1 MPLCQFWATQGRWS
15 FAAASLVRSSF
26 LRRQSPL
33 AMRFLM
39 VILFFAS
46 LVATSGRVQAQQ
58 PIVTPNFAVFAD
70 DVQYGYRVAQEAERY
85 RKELSMAWLGYEI
98 DRWKEP
104 CPIRV
109 TIDMHAGGETSFA
122 FLMPP
127 GANRGEPTGWEMK
140 VFGPPDRLLDAVL
153 PHEITH
159 TIFATHFGR
168 PLPRWADEGACTT
181 VEHVSERSKN
191 HGMLISF
198 LGATPSRGI
207 PFNRMFTMKNYPHD
221 ILPLYAQGYSLA
233 RFLIQQSG
241 RRQFLDY
248 IAEGLENERPGLEL
262 AAWDRATQR
271 HYGFRDLSELQIQW
285 IRWVR
290 EGSQDI
296 PSRTQLASNKVAR
309 PVADQLNDQGFSDP
323 DGGQGRVA
331 ALPKSDV
338 AQLPIN
344 KGWYAKQMEVN
355 QSTRRVA
362 SDKLNAGVEVSLP
375 PNPSQTIWR

>member
-1 MPLCQFWATQGRWS
+1 MPLCHFWATCGRLR
-15 FAAASLVRSSF
+15 FADIHFADFHFAKST
-26 LRRQSPL
+26 
-33 AMRFLM
+33 
-39 VILFFAS
+39 LFFVGLFLAS
-46 LVATSGRVQAQQ
+46 AITNATASAQQ
-58 PIVTPNFAVFAD
+58 PVVTQNFAVFAD
-70 DVQYGYRVAQEAERY
+70 DPQYANRVAEEAERY
-85 RKELSMAWLGYEI
+85 RRELAISWLGHELEP
-98 DRWKEP
+98 WKER

-127 GANRGEPTGWEMK
+127 GSNRGEPTGWEMK

-181 VEHVSERSKN
+181 VEHESERTKN

-198 LGATPSRGI
+198 LGASPSRGI

-241 RRQFLDY
+241 RREFLDY
-248 IAEGLENERPGLEL
+248 IAEGMSNERPGMEL
-262 AAWDRATQR
+262 AAWDQATAR
-271 HYGFRDLSELQIQW
+271 NYGFKDLSDLQIQW

-290 EGSQDI
+290 EGSQDLTN
-296 PSRTQLASNKVAR
+296 PNASQLAANRVAR
-309 PVADQLNDQGFSDP
+309 PLANQLNDRGFAEP
-323 DGGQGRVA
+323 QMAGPRVA
-331 ALPKSDV
+331 DLQKSDV
-338 AQLPIN
+338 AKLPIN
-344 KGWYAKQMEVN
+344 NGWYAKQMKVN
-355 QSTRRVA
+355 QSTRRVSA
-362 SDKLNAGVEVSLP
+362 SDENGDAGVELP
-375 PNPSQTIWR
+375 PNPSKTIWR

>member
-1 MPLCQFWATQGRWS
+1 MPLCHFMATCGHFL
-15 FAAASLVRSSF
+15 FAKPTIAAICLLLTLLSTLGSVD
-26 LRRQSPL
+26 
-33 AMRFLM
+33 
-39 VILFFAS
+39 
-46 LVATSGRVQAQQ
+46 AQQ
-58 PIVTPNFAVFAD
+58 PVTTQNFAVFAD
-70 DVQYGYRVAQEAERY
+70 APQYANRVAQEAERY
-85 RKELSMAWLGYEI
+85 RRELAISWLGYELEP
-98 DRWKEP
+98 WKQR

-127 GANRGEPTGWEMK
+127 GSNRGEPTGWEMK

-181 VEHVSERSKN
+181 VEHESERSKN

-198 LGATPSRGI
+198 LGASPSRGI

-241 RRQFLDY
+241 RRPFLDY
-248 IAEGLENERPGLEL
+248 IADGMQNERPGFEL
-262 AAWDRATQR
+262 AAWDQATAR
-271 HYGFRDLSELQIQW
+271 HYGFRDLSDLQIQW

-290 EGSQDI
+290 EGSQDS
-296 PSRTQLASNKVAR
+296 PNPMQLASNKVAR
-309 PVADQLNDQGFSDP
+309 PVANQLNDGGFAEP
-323 DGGQGRVA
+323 DHGTARVA
-331 ALPKSDV
+331 GLPKSDI
-338 AQLPIN
+338 AKLPIN
-344 KGWYAKQMEVN
+344 NGWYAKQMKVN
-355 QSTRRVA
+355 QSTRRVRTNN
-362 SDKLNAGVEVSLP
+362 SDDQATSTLP
-375 PNPSQTIWR
+375 PNPSKTIWR